1 MLTSLK
7 SSESTGVRMS
17 ILFVYLSDA
26 YAGRCILFECYGIHA
41 HGGRVRACISGDIC
55 MCAWAAHARN
65 GIRAPRAPTSTEP
78 AAGCKRGDRKDWRGG
93 IAHSSNETP
102 RLEVRHHP
110 AHRQEAGVGPH
121 RSQRGSRH
129 FLPKDLPYG
138 KCTALEA
145 ACSARAPGPS
155 FGSLTHASAAP
166 QATGPSARRKR
177 DSTTTS

>member
-65 GIRAPRAPTSTEP
+65 GIRAPYAPTSTEP
-78 AAGCKRGDRKDWRGG
+78 AAGCKWGGRKDWGRG
-93 IAHSSNETP
+93 IAHSSNESP
-102 RLEVRHHP
+102 RHQVGHHRD
-110 AHRQEAGVGPH
+110 HRQEAGAGPH
-121 RSQRGSRH
+121 RAQKRSRH
-129 FLPKDLPYG
+129 LSPKALPYG
-138 KCTALEA
+138 KVKALEA
-145 ACSARAPGPS
+145 PC
-155 FGSLTHASAAP
+155 LL
-166 QATGPSARRKR
+166 
-177 DSTTTS
+177 STLR

>member
-138 KCTALEA
+138 KCTALES
-145 ACSARAPGPS
+145 ACSTWQS
-155 FGSLTHASAAP
+155 IWLISV
-166 QATGPSARRKR
+166 
-177 DSTTTS
+177 